1 MLFSDRL
8 AHSIHI
14 KNSCLMLGLD
24 PNPEKF
30 PTGITKDAKG
40 ALEFCTMILE
50 KTHDI
55 ICGIKIQMA
64 YWEAFGSE
72 GIRAVEILLAAA
84 KSLELITMVDGKR
97 NDIGSTA
104 EAYGRAY
111 LDNGPLGAD
120 CLTVN
125 PLLGSDGI
133 TPFIKKCED
142 NDRGIFVLLRT
153 SNPSAEEFQGGKA
166 EISLRIAEKIDE
178 WNVTTQS
185 PNNFYSAVGA
195 VIGATVDP
203 KLLQFFRD
211 ELPNT
216 WFLCPGVGAQGAS
229 LEEVL
234 AVRDERGLGLVI
246 PVSRSVLYAGN
257 GEDYALK
264 AREVMLQLWEDQKL

>member
-1 MLFSDRL
+1 
-8 AHSIHI
+8 
-14 KNSCLMLGLD
+14 
-24 PNPEKF
+24 
-30 PTGITKDAKG
+30 
-40 ALEFCTMILE
+40 
-50 KTHDI
+50 
-55 ICGIKIQMA
+55 
-64 YWEAFGSE
+64 
-72 GIRAVEILLAAA
+72 
-84 KSLELITMVDGKR
+84 
-97 NDIGSTA
+97 
-104 EAYGRAY
+104 
-111 LDNGPLGAD
+111 
-120 CLTVN
+120 
-125 PLLGSDGI
+125 
-133 TPFIKKCED
+133 
-142 NDRGIFVLLRT
+142 LLRT